1 MFVTV
6 PALRLTSLVRR
17 RVDVQVP
24 LVTDREHYDRVA
36 AEVSRVLALHGFPVA
51 PAVPGWW
58 ITVPSRILL
67 ALGGPAF
74 REQIPEHLAYF
85 RGDRLEVALYP
96 NGLLLRGNAQDTAWA
111 HGIVVE
117 ALTEAPALQ
126 TFDSRAQEIERQIR
140 RVWSLFREN
149 PAAHQHSSVLARRLD
164 EISADLGRAPISYDE
179 WQIVYRQVLQLG
191 RALDGEMQLMAI
203 TSSNHRAGV
212 DAEAVQEDQ
221 MRSQSTPSSARELSN
236 RELLG
241 EITGTASMLV
251 RKEIELAK
259 AELRADFKAQ
269 LSMVTMLAVA
279 AVIALVGVN
288 ILVVAG
294 VLALGLVMA
303 GWVAGLIVAFVLL
316 AVAGILGYI
325 GSRRIVT
332 NPLAVTRQTLK
343 EDVRWVK
350 ERLA

>member
-1 MFVTV
+1 
-6 PALRLTSLVRR
+6 
-17 RVDVQVP
+17 
-24 LVTDREHYDRVA
+24 
-36 AEVSRVLALHGFPVA
+36 VL
-51 PAVPGWW
+51 
-58 ITVPSRILL
+58 
-67 ALGGPAF
+67 
-74 REQIPEHLAYF
+74 EK
-85 RGDRLEVALYP
+85 
-96 NGLLLRGNAQDTAWA
+96 
-111 HGIVVE
+111 
-117 ALTEAPALQ
+117 
-126 TFDSRAQEIERQIR
+126 
-140 RVWSLFREN
+140 
-149 PAAHQHSSVLARRLD
+149 RLD
-164 EISADLGRAPISYDE
+164 EICTEIGRAPISYDE
-179 WQIVYRQVLQLG
+179 WQIVYRQAMQLG
-191 RALDGEMQLMAI
+191 RALDGEMQLMAA

-212 DAEAVQEDQ
+212 DARAVQEDQ
-221 MRSQSTPSSARELSN
+221 MRSYSTSSSARELSN

-269 LSMVTMLAVA
+269 LSMVAMLAVA

-303 GWVAGLIVAFVLL
+303 GWLAGVIVAFVLL

-332 NPLAVTRQTLK
+332 NPLAVTRQSLK